1 MAPGPSRRPSRRQ
14 RLGELL
20 LEAGAVDDTH
30 LKAALMEQRKWGGK
44 LGSLLVDMGFI
55 REEAL
60 VSVLARQLELPSVDL
75 DNAKVPERITERL
88 RLDMAERHGVFPL
101 KYEAEHR
108 TLHLATSDPTNV
120 EALQELEFATDSKVS
135 PVVAAPSAIDR
146 AIRRYYFGEETVSV
160 PQLVAQQAAGQVIAD
175 PSPSAPGVAQTTF
188 ELDQLLGDAPVEKAA
203 RSPLPLKAPL
213 PQPTGEAAL
222 RRELAVLREQLNSTE
237 ALLASQVRAL
247 RSLLEVLI
255 SSGLVSRQEYL
266 ERVHRTDPT

>member
-1 MAPGPSRRPSRRQ
+1 MVPPPPRRKIGRQ

-55 REEAL
+55 REEVL
-60 VSVLARQLELPSVDL
+60 VGVLARQLGLPSVDL
-75 DNAKVPERITERL
+75 DAAPIPPRITEHL

-101 KYEAEHR
+101 KWEKQHK
-108 TLHLATSDPTNV
+108 TLWLATSDPSNA
-120 EALQELEFATDSKVS
+120 EALQELEFAADCKVS

-146 AIRRYYFGEETVSV
+146 AIRKHYFGEETVSV
-160 PQLVAQQAAGQVIAD
+160 PLSSEGEPVVPD
-175 PSPSAPGVAQTTF
+175 PTPSAPGVVQTTY
-188 ELDQLLGDAPVEKAA
+188 ELDQLLGDGPLNKEA
-203 RSPLPLKAPL
+203 RTPPPLRAPL

-222 RRELAVLREQLNSTE
+222 RRELAVLREQLAATE
-237 ALLASQVRAL
+237 SLLSSQVRAL

-255 SSGLVSRQEYL
+255 ASGLVSRDEYL
-266 ERVHRTDPT
+266 ERVHRSEE